1 MKWQSWRRL
10 LGLNE
15 VFATFVAREKLI
27 SIKIRF
33 QKIPRRE
40 SARVR
45 TLRFQELPEKC
56 KVLIRF
62 EPLSLPQI
70 GTFLHDSASFTCC
83 RHHAWSECCR
93 RRQTE
98 VEEEIQQTAPSW
110 ENSIWRDFSPPA
122 GKDSVS
128 KRYYWK
134 AFADWSERRRRIF
147 RFISS
152 SKDSIRKSFF
162 LGFLLADIL
171 ADEEQKEV
179 KTSKTTSSF
188 CVRILLLFP
197 LFLGHDFASDKNF
210 LISS

>member
-1 MKWQSWRRL
+1 MQSADSIR
-10 LGLNE
+10 
-15 VFATFVAREKLI
+15 AT
-27 SIKIRF
+27 
-33 QKIPRRE
+33 
-40 SARVR
+40 
-45 TLRFQELPEKC
+45 LPT
-56 KVLIRF
+56 
-62 EPLSLPQI
+62 QI

-110 ENSIWRDFSPPA
+110 ENSISRDFSPPA

-188 CVRILLLFP
+188 CVRILLLF
-197 LFLGHDFASDKNF
+197 LGHDFASDKNF
-210 LISS
+210 LISSELASGDQWSARTHFTFCNHFHKERHADRRRWLAGAY